1 MPDYPASGANP
12 SSHQRIS
19 WRYLCSGP
27 FSSRFVPPCCARG
40 SGYISAPKIS
50 PRAPF
55 PAPRAHIAGDYDVH
69 GDRQGRSFVEPGRL
83 VPEGLRENAAGSRPV
98 RRVPSET
105 RCSFGRSFR
114 RKFPAGP
121 GRKHQNGILAL
132 NCHCRVI
139 SGYVV
144 DAPAAATKRAA
155 GFARNPTHRARSGG
169 VSPEPPSPSPGSN
182 PAGSIA

>member
-1 MPDYPASGANP
+1 M
-12 SSHQRIS
+12 
-19 WRYLCSGP
+19 
-27 FSSRFVPPCCARG
+27 
-40 SGYISAPKIS
+40 
-50 PRAPF
+50 
-55 PAPRAHIAGDYDVH
+55 
-69 GDRQGRSFVEPGRL
+69 EPGRL
-83 VPEGLRENAAGSRPV
+83 VPDGLRENAAGSRPV

-139 SGYVV
+139 PGYVV

-182 PAGSIA
+182 PAGSIAFNCSISHRASRQVAQAPQGGMFQYFIYSHTHHTVGPKN

>member
-1 MPDYPASGANP
+1 MPPLSCPKLLLVRRHSKNQISFWKKVPHHFVATP

-40 SGYISAPKIS
+40 SGYISAQKIS

-69 GDRQGRSFVEPGRL
+69 GGRQGRSFVEPGRL

-105 RCSFGRSFR
+105 RCTFGRSFR
-114 RKFPAGP
+114 RKFPAEP
-121 GRKHQNGILAL
+121 GRKHHERDFGPQLSL
-132 NCHCRVI
+132 SCDPRLRC
-139 SGYVV
+139 
-144 DAPAAATKRAA
+144 
-155 GFARNPTHRARSGG
+155 
-169 VSPEPPSPSPGSN
+169 
-182 PAGSIA
+182 